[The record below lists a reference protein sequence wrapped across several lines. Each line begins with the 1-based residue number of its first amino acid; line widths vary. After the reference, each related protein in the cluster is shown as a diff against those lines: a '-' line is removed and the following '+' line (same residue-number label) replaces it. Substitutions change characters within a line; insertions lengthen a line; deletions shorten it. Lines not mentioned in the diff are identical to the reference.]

1 LPSFPGKC
9 TNPQLGGAIV
19 ASIVALSLASMS
31 LGHAAPAEDPAKD
44 TSSASKPAS
53 SKCDRSKFR
62 TILDVGHT
70 AKSPGAASSRNIDE
84 FEFNLRLAKRIQEKL
99 KADGFSETTVLVTEG
114 KAKPSLMK
122 RVAAANKANP
132 DLLLSI
138 HHDSVPDGFLEDWEF
153 EGKPR
158 HFSDK
163 FSGYSVFVSEQ
174 NPHYKASLMF
184 AKMLGNQMA
193 ARDQQFARQYD
204 QMFMG
209 KYQRLLLDIDAGVYR
224 YDELIVL
231 RKTQMPA
238 VLLEAGSIIN
248 RDEELLMASAEYHD
262 LVSAAVS
269 SAVAEFCDAH
279 TPAQPRVAQPQI
291 SQPQVSRPKPQVSRR
306 SARKR

>member
-9 TNPQLGGAIV
+9 TTPQLGGAIV
-19 ASIVALSLASMS
+19 ASMVALSLAST
-31 LGHAAPAEDPAKD
+31 GPGFAAPAEDLARE
-44 TSSASKPAS
+44 TSSAASKPMP

-62 TILDVGHT
+62 MILDVGHT
-70 AKSPGAASSRNIDE
+70 AESPGAASSRNVDE

-99 KADGFSETTVLVTEG
+99 KADGFSETTVLVTQG
-114 KAKPSLMK
+114 KARPSLMK

-132 DLLLSI
+132 DLFLSI

-163 FSGYSVFVSEQ
+163 FSGYSVFVSER
-174 NPHYKASLMF
+174 NPQFKVSLMF
-184 AKMLGNQMA
+184 ARMLGNQMA

-204 QMFMG
+204 QLFMG
-209 KYQRLLLDIDAGVYR
+209 KYQRQLLDLEAGVYR

-231 RKTQMPA
+231 RQTLMPA

-248 RDEELLMASAEYHD
+248 RDEELVMASPEYRD

-269 SAVAEFCDAH
+269 SAVTEFCNAH
-279 TPAQPRVAQPQI
+279 TPAQPRVAQPQ
-291 SQPQVSRPKPQVSRR
+291 PQVSPR

>member
-1 LPSFPGKC
+1 M
-9 TNPQLGGAIV
+9 
-19 ASIVALSLASMS
+19 VALSLASTGPG
-31 LGHAAPAEDPAKD
+31 LAAPAEDLAKE
-44 TSSASKPAS
+44 TSSAASKPA

-62 TILDVGHT
+62 MILDVGHT

-99 KADGFSETTVLVTEG
+99 KADGFSETTVLVTQG
-114 KAKPSLMK
+114 KARPSLMK

-132 DLLLSI
+132 DLFLSI

-248 RDEELLMASAEYHD
+248 RDEELVMDSQEYRD
-262 LVSAAVS
+262 LVSMAVS
-269 SAVAEFCDAH
+269 SAVTEFCDAR
-279 TPAQPRVAQPQI
+279 TAQPRVAQPQLPA
-291 SQPQVSRPKPQVSRR
+291 S
-306 SARKR
+306 

>member
-1 LPSFPGKC
+1 LRSFRGKC
-9 TNPQLGGAIV
+9 TKPQPGGAFV
-19 ASIVALSLASMS
+19 ASIVALLLASTGP
-31 LGHAAPAEDPAKD
+31 GHAAPAEDLAKD
-44 TSSASKPAS
+44 TGSAASKPAPP
-53 SKCDRSKFR
+53 KCDRSKFR
-62 TILDVGHT
+62 IILDVGHT
-70 AKSPGAASSRNIDE
+70 AKSPGAASSRNVDE
-84 FEFNLRLAKRIQEKL
+84 FEFNLRLAKRIGEKL
-99 KADGFSETTVLVTEG
+99 KADGFGETTVLVTEG

-153 EGKPR
+153 GGKPC

-174 NPHYKASLMF
+174 NPQFKASLMF
-184 AKMLGNQMA
+184 AKLLGNQMA
-193 ARDQQFARQYD
+193 SRDQQFARQYD

-209 KYQRLLLDIDAGVYR
+209 KYQRPLLDIDAGVYR

-231 RKTQMPA
+231 RKTQVPA

-248 RDEELLMASAEYHD
+248 RDEELVMDSPEYRD

-269 SAVAEFCDAH
+269 SAVAEFCDAR
-279 TPAQPRVAQPQI
+279 TSAQPRVAQPQL
-291 SQPQVSRPKPQVSRR
+291 QVSPR

>member
-19 ASIVALSLASMS
+19 ASLVALSLASMS

-44 TSSASKPAS
+44 TSSAASKPAPS
-53 SKCDRSKFR
+53 NCDRSKFR

-84 FEFNLRLAKRIQEKL
+84 FEFNLRLTKRIQEKL

-132 DLLLSI
+132 DLFLSI

-163 FSGYSVFVSEQ
+163 FSGYSVFVSQ
-174 NPHYKASLMF
+174 RNPQFKASLMF

-204 QMFMG
+204 QLFMG
-209 KYQRLLLDIDAGVYR
+209 KYQRQLVDLGAGVYR

-231 RKTQMPA
+231 SRTQMPA

-248 RDEELLMASAEYHD
+248 RDEELVMDSQEYRD
-262 LVSAAVS
+262 LVSMAVS
-269 SAVAEFCDAH
+269 SAVTEFCDAR
-279 TPAQPRVAQPQI
+279 TAQPRVAQPQLPA
-291 SQPQVSRPKPQVSRR
+291 SPR

>member
-1 LPSFPGKC
+1 MPSFPGKC
-9 TNPQLGGAIV
+9 TTPQLGGAIV
-19 ASIVALSLASMS
+19 ASMVALSLVSTGFG
-31 LGHAAPAEDPAKD
+31 LAAPAEDMAKE
-44 TSSASKPAS
+44 SSSAASKPA

-62 TILDVGHT
+62 MILDVGHT
-70 AKSPGAASSRNIDE
+70 VKSPGAASSRNVDE
-84 FEFNLRLAKRIQEKL
+84 FEFNLRLAKRIEEKL
-99 KADGFSETTVLVTEG
+99 KADGFSETTMLVTEG
-114 KAKPSLMK
+114 KAKPSLTK

-132 DLLLSI
+132 DLFLSI

-153 EGKPR
+153 DGKPR

-163 FSGYSVFVSEQ
+163 FSGYSVFVSER
-174 NPHYKASLMF
+174 NPQFKASLMF

-204 QMFMG
+204 QLFMG
-209 KYQRLLLDIDAGVYR
+209 KYQHQLLDLEAGVYR

-231 RKTQMPA
+231 RQTLMPA

-248 RDEELLMASAEYHD
+248 RDEELVMASPEYRD

-269 SAVAEFCDAH
+269 SAVTEFCDAR
-279 TPAQPRVAQPQI
+279 TPAQPRVAQPQL
-291 SQPQVSRPKPQVSRR
+291 PVSPR

>member
-9 TNPQLGGAIV
+9 SNPQRGGAIV

-44 TSSASKPAS
+44 TSGAASKPAS
-53 SKCDRSKFR
+53 SNCDRSKFR

-122 RVAAANKANP
+122 RVAAANKVNP
-132 DLLLSI
+132 DLFLSI

-153 EGKPR
+153 ESKPR

-163 FSGYSVFVSEQ
+163 FSVYSVFVSEQ

-248 RDEELLMASAEYHD
+248 RDEELVMDSQEYRD
-262 LVSAAVS
+262 LVSMAVS
-269 SAVAEFCDAH
+269 SAVTEFCDAR
-279 TPAQPRVAQPQI
+279 TAQPRVAQPQLPA
-291 SQPQVSRPKPQVSRR
+291 SPR

>member
-1 LPSFPGKC
+1 LPSFRGKC
-9 TNPQLGGAIV
+9 TKPQLGGAIV
-19 ASIVALSLASMS
+19 ASIVAVSLASTG
-31 LGHAAPAEDPAKD
+31 LGRAAPVEDLAKD
-44 TSSASKPAS
+44 TSSAASKLAP

-62 TILDVGHT
+62 MIVDVGHT

-84 FEFNLRLAKRIQEKL
+84 FVFNLRLARRIEGKL

-163 FSGYSVFVSEQ
+163 FSGYSVFVSEL

-184 AKMLGNQMA
+184 AKILGNQMA

-209 KYQRLLLDIDAGVYR
+209 KYQRPLLDIDAGVYR

-248 RDEELLMASAEYHD
+248 RDEELVMDSQEYRD
-262 LVSAAVS
+262 LVSMAVS
-269 SAVAEFCDAH
+269 SAVSEFCEARA
-279 TPAQPRVAQPQI
+279 PAQPRLAQPQL
-291 SQPQVSRPKPQVSRR
+291 QVSEPKPHVSRR
-306 SARKR
+306 STRKR

>member
-1 LPSFPGKC
+1 LPTFRGKC
-9 TNPQLGGAIV
+9 SKPHLGGAIV
-19 ASIVALSLASMS
+19 ASIVAVLLASTG
-31 LGHAAPAEDPAKD
+31 LGHAAPAEDLAKD
-44 TSSASKPAS
+44 TSSAASKPALP
-53 SKCDRSKFR
+53 KCDRSKFR
-62 TILDVGHT
+62 IILDVGHT

-84 FEFNLRLAKRIQEKL
+84 FEFNLRLAKRIGEKL

-132 DLLLSI
+132 DLFLSI

-184 AKMLGNQMA
+184 AKMLGDQMA

-248 RDEELLMASAEYHD
+248 RDEELVMDSQEYRD
-262 LVSAAVS
+262 LVSMAVS
-269 SAVAEFCDAH
+269 SAVSEFCEAR
-279 TPAQPRVAQPQI
+279 TPAQPRVAQPQV
-291 SQPQVSRPKPQVSRR
+291 PEPKPHVSRR
-306 SARKR
+306 AARKR